1 MSRLVFPRG
10 SIRNLRGPKSATV
23 PPAAIDWVAV
33 ERAASGDRPAVLART
48 ELWAA
53 IDRLDQEGRSAADI
67 AGIIGCTYRT
77 VQRRRAHR
85 DIYPIPVPAN
95 T

>member
-1 MSRLVFPRG
+1 MTRLAFPRG
-10 SIRNLRGPKSATV
+10 HVRNLRGPKSATV

-33 ERAASGDRPAVLART
+33 ERAAAGDRPAVLART

-53 IDRLDQEGRSAADI
+53 IDQLDQGGRSAADI
-67 AGIIGCTYRT
+67 AGILGCNYRT

-85 DIYPIPVPAN
+85 TIYPIPVPAHA
-95 T
+95 

>member
-10 SIRNLRGPKSATV
+10 SSYNLRGPKSATV

-33 ERAASGDRPAVLART
+33 DRTASGDRPDVLAKA

-67 AGIIGCTYRT
+67 AGIIGCTHRT
-77 VQRRRAHR
+77 VQRRRANR
-85 DIYPIPVPAN
+85 GTYPIPVPA
-95 T
+95 TT